1 MKRSIIMILLLIAA
15 FGPASAAG
23 PSAAEDAPSV
33 DREKVI
39 VVMGSSVAAGW
50 VTSREQNQDMQNG
63 WAFRLARWLAPR
75 GFKVVNASVPGDT
88 TQKVL
93 DRLEKDLFPLKP
105 DFVVIA
111 LSLENEGIRGLQG
124 KDPAQVYSGF
134 RNNLREIVARCQAR
148 GIQPVLGSV
157 YPNDNFT
164 EASHYKFVTEMNQ
177 EIASWDVPSINFL
190 GALDRGDGCFVE
202 GITFDLDHPDDTGH
216 RELFHSIVPG
226 LFEAL
231 AQKKPLAVKDSGD
244 GAVRLGAADA
254 PVLLSYVPDDP
265 LRSFSLAFDVRISHP
280 GIIAAVRDFDGKI
293 RELAVGQN
301 GSLGYRD
308 AAGITHPLRTSL
320 LDKAWH
326 QIGLTHHFLKK
337 EIRVFVDGALTGTIT
352 DAITPVQFVLGGSG
366 RGPGGTP
373 PAEGEYRDWMIYRS
387 VLNPVEMAALSSG
400 QLLQSSL
407 EVYSSLKGETPA
419 KDRPVANRAQ
429 SLGRVMFFPSNA
441 EVDIE
446 RLKAAVRRE
455 NAEEKVYRD
464 PAEKKPITL
473 APEILDRLTGF
484 YEIVPDLTLTIER
497 RGSRLFALIN
507 GGDAGETELFALSE
521 DRFFI
526 RSVGQ
531 NMEITFGARKD
542 GRTDRLILKVDGQ
555 EMAGKRKGSNENSI
569 PKPNRP
575 SLTS

>member
-134 RNNLREIVARCQAR
+134 RNNLREIVTRCQAR

-254 PVLLSYVPDDP
+254 PALLSYVPDDP
-265 LRSFSLAFDVRISHP
+265 LRSFSLAFDVRLSHP

-337 EIRVFVDGALTGTIT
+337 EIRVFVDGTLSGTVA
-352 DAITPVQFVLGGSG
+352 DKVVPVQFVLGGSG
-366 RGPGGTP
+366 GGPRGNP
-373 PAEGEYRDWMIYRS
+373 PAEGEYRDWMVYRS
-387 VLNPVEMAALSSG
+387 VLNSAEMAILSSG
-400 QLLQSSL
+400 QFLQSSL
-407 EVYSSLKGETPA
+407 EVFSPLKEETPA

-507 GGDAGETELFALSE
+507 GGDAGKTELFALTE
-521 DRFFI
+521 ERFFVK
-526 RSVGQ
+526 SVGQ
-531 NMEITFGARKD
+531 NMEITFGAGTD
-542 GRTDRLILKVDGQ
+542 GRADRLTLKVDGR
-555 EMAGKRKGSNENSI
+555 EMAGKRKGPNETSM
-569 PKPNRP
+569 PKPNWS